1 MSLIKKLAGETAIYG
16 LSSIFA
22 RALNFL
28 LVPLYTTVFAG
39 GEYGIFSEMYAY
51 VGFLMVVYV
60 LRMETA
66 FFRFGNDKQQRN
78 KAYSTGLNTVFLTS
92 LLLSTII
99 ILFNGTLG
107 SWLKLDPSNYYLLY
121 LMAVILFFDAINEI
135 PFASLRLDQRPI
147 RFATIRIINICINLG
162 SNLFFL
168 LLCPWIAGN
177 DKLSGLHPIINT
189 IWSPEIG
196 IGYVFISNLLA
207 SLVTT
212 LLLLPE
218 FFKARLSI
226 DPALWMKMFSYAAPL
241 IIVGLAG
248 IINEMLD
255 RTLLKHLLPFEL
267 HENERQL
274 GIYAACYKLA
284 MLIALFTQ
292 AFRYAAEPFFF
303 RNAENRKAPE
313 IYAQVGKYFTI
324 AGAIGF
330 LGIMMY
336 MDILQEIFLRRP
348 EYREGLGVVPI
359 LLIANLFL
367 GLYYNLSVWYKLTDK
382 TIYAM
387 YISLGGAAI
396 TILLNIWW
404 IPTLGYMG
412 SAWATLIAYG
422 VMCLLSYIIG
432 SKHYSL
438 PYQWVKIGFYV
449 GLAILIWFI
458 SEQLVDM
465 ISMTLI
471 VKLLVNTILL
481 GVYLITINLM
491 ERKEFRTVLR
501 I

>member
-16 LSSIFA
+16 LSSIIA

-39 GEYGIFSEMYAY
+39 GEYGIFSELYAY
-51 VGFLMVVYV
+51 VGFLMVIFV

-66 FFRFGNDKQQRN
+66 FFRFGNDVAQRN
-78 KAYSTGLNTVFLTS
+78 RAYNTGLNTVLIIS
-92 LLLSTII
+92 LILSAAI
-99 ILFNGTLG
+99 ILFHGDIG
-107 SWLKLDPSNYYLLY
+107 SWLLLDPSKYYLLI
-121 LMAVILFFDAINEI
+121 LMACILFLDALNEI
-135 PFASLRLDQRPI
+135 PFARLRLEQRPI
-147 RFATIRIINICINLG
+147 RFAAIRIINISINLG

-168 LLCPWIAGN
+168 LLCPWIVGN
-177 DKLSGLHPIINT
+177 EQMSWLHPFINT
-189 IWSPEIG
+189 IWSPDIG

-207 SLVTT
+207 SLTT
-212 LLLLPE
+212 SLLLIPE
-218 FFKARLSI
+218 FLKARFSI
-226 DPALWMKMFSYAAPL
+226 DKVLWKKMFAYAAPL

-248 IINEMLD
+248 IVNEMLD
-255 RTLLKHLLPFEL
+255 RTLLKRLLPFEL
-267 HENERQL
+267 TENERQL

-303 RNAENRKAPE
+303 RNAENKRAPE
-313 IYAQVGKYFTI
+313 IYAQIGKYFVI
-324 AGAIGF
+324 AGTLGF
-330 LGIMMY
+330 LAILLY

-382 TIYAM
+382 TVYAM

-404 IPTLGYMG
+404 IPILGYMG

-422 VMCLLSYIIG
+422 VMCMLSYFIG
-432 SKHYSL
+432 RKHYSL
-438 PYQWVKIGFYV
+438 PYQWLKIGFYIALV
-449 GLAILIWFI
+449 LLVWLL
-458 SEQLVDM
+458 SEKLVATFEF
-465 ISMTLI
+465 SFI
-471 VKLLVNTILL
+471 VKLAFNTSLL
-481 GVYLITINLM
+481 LLYMFVVYLM
-491 ERKEFRTVLR
+491 EKKEFRRVLR